1 VSTTLVLLETWS
13 IHFLFYLTVGTQADV
28 CKAYGVIHAAT
39 AFLRVWEWTIA
50 LMVFSLCHDA

>member
-39 AFLRVWEWTIA
+39 AFLRVWGVDNSA
-50 LMVFSLCHDA
+50 DGVFTLP